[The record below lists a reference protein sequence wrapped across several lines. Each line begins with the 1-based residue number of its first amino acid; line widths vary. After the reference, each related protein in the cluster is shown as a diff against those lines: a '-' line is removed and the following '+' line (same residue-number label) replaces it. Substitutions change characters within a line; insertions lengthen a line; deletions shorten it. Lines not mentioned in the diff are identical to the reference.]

1 MGVNVLLFLIFQIGV
16 EPWRRKRL
24 VKGFEDKV
32 MEALERETNAGSNV
46 TETMEVRDTP
56 IIPETPVEDTQ
67 VPPSSTEILP
77 DSPVAV
83 AAQEDLPPDTEVQ
96 EVHATIGATTS
107 SPKKSVSVW
116 KSCTERIGDM
126 FSEREIIVR
135 RVDLTTAVIE
145 GAAAGVTFVG
155 VLVWLLRPK

>member
-32 MEALERETNAGSNV
+32 MEALERETNAGSTV
-46 TETMEVRDTP
+46 TEKMEVRDTP
-56 IIPETPVEDTQ
+56 IVSESAVEGTQ
-67 VPPSSTEILP
+67 VPPSSTETLP
-77 DSPVAV
+77 EPPVAV
-83 AAQEDLPPDTEVQ
+83 AVQEDLPPDTEVQ
-96 EVHATIGATTS
+96 EVHATIGATAS
-107 SPKKSVSVW
+107 SPKKSVSIW
-116 KSCTERIGDM
+116 RNCTERIGDM